1 MIGVS
6 LVVEPS
12 KIMFLIY
19 NMLYPTGEHNL
30 ILHSCHTSP
39 ENKILLK
46 WGSPKVW
53 GVPLKGF
60 YRYGYIGC
68 CD

>member
-12 KIMFLIY
+12 EIMFLIY
-19 NMLYPTGEHNL
+19 NMLYPKGGYNL
-30 ILHSCHTSP
+30 ILDSYLTSP

-53 GVPLKGF
+53 GGTFKGVL
-60 YRYGYIGC
+60 
-68 CD
+68 